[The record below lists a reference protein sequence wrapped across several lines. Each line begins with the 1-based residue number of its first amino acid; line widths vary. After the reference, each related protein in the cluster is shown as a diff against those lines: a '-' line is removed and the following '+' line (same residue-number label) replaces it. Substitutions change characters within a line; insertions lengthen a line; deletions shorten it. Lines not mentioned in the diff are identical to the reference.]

1 MKRIAKGDYGYLRY
15 SRTKTIV
22 ITACMLAAAL
32 GIYFGAYA
40 YWGTNQNLFTILAV
54 LILLP
59 TAKMAVSMIMF
70 INACRT
76 PCSEAAHAAIRPR
89 VKGLVNGYELYMTS
103 DKENYPISHVTIAR
117 GAVIA
122 LTESGK
128 CNAGNAQNHIR
139 RMMQSNGYH
148 GYTVKVF
155 TSLDHYVERL
165 GALQSDAAT
174 EASGKDDEV
183 LQLLKQISL

>member
-1 MKRIAKGDYGYLRY
+1 MNKTSKGDYGYLRY
-15 SRTKTIV
+15 SRTKTILV
-22 ITACMLAAAL
+22 TALMLAVAL

-40 YWGTNQNLFTILAV
+40 YFQTNQNLFTILAV

-76 PCSEAAHAAIRPR
+76 PCSEKAHTAIVPR
-89 VKGLVNGYELYMTS
+89 VRGLENGYELYMTS
-103 DKENYPISHVTIAR
+103 ERENYALSHVTVAQ
-117 GAVIA
+117 GSVIA
-122 LTESGK
+122 LTETSK
-128 CNAGNAQNHIR
+128 CNENHAQTHIR
-139 RMMQSNGYH
+139 SMMQGNGYH

-155 TSLDHYVERL
+155 SSLDHYVERL
-165 GALQSDAAT
+165 DVLQSNAAAA
-174 EASGKDDEV
+174 EPGKDAEV